1 MLAIETILGALTG
14 YFTNDI
20 AIRQL
25 FAKNGVVVRE
35 RAQFTEMIVQVL
47 QDQIIDEETVRALAE
62 NPEMAMMFERFLR
75 TLLTEELP
83 YALSDCALADIDSD
97 GALRQLAVAHIQSL
111 DLADA
116 RFDSA
121 ALAKRLDAVFADDA
135 FVQSAAACAGES
147 GEVLAV
153 GAGRWRAC
161 QTLAA
166 RPRSDGRGGFFAL
179 AFWLGRAA
187 AGCARKSVAGGRR
200 RIAAL
205 TGSAHRRCSHPRA
218 DAGAVH
224 FGWSTLAARALAG
237 CAEKSGA
244 AGAALCAGERLL
256 QSLLAAHL
264 PTLVAAF
271 APILQE
277 DRAEIERDAPGE
289 RCRIWRK
296 SDVLRGGRRAVGTA
310 LRRDNR
316 RRQELAERIFG
327 ALR

>member
-121 ALAKRLDAVFADDA
+121 ALAKRLDAVFTDDA
-135 FVQSAAACAGES
+135 FVQSAA
-147 GEVLAV
+147 LALANLAKCSLSEL
-153 GAGRWRAC
+153 GAG
-161 QTLAA
+161 
-166 RPRSDGRGGFFAL
+166 AL
-179 AFWLGRAA
+179 V
-187 AGCARKSVAGGRR
+187 K
-200 RIAAL
+200 
-205 TGSAHRRCSHPRA
+205 RC
-218 DAGAVH
+218 
-224 FGWSTLAARALAG
+224 
-237 CAEKSGA
+237 
-244 AGAALCAGERLL
+244 GE
-256 QSLLAAHL
+256 
-264 PTLVAAF
+264 
-271 APILQE
+271 
-277 DRAEIERDAPGE
+277 
-289 RCRIWRK
+289 
-296 SDVLRGGRRAVGTA
+296 
-310 LRRDNR
+310 
-316 RRQELAERIFG
+316 
-327 ALR
+327 